1 MAIVTVAEM
10 RMHMHLEVYAEA
22 TEIDEQED
30 QDQYIASLINMV
42 QKSAEDFCGRKFAED
57 DAPEPVRLAVML
69 MVSHYYEYRDNYD
82 NPSYKA
88 AKSAFEDLLWPY
100 RTVDVLF

>member
-1 MAIVTVAEM
+1 MAIVTVSEM

-30 QDQYIASLINMV
+30 RYISSLIDMV
-42 QKSAEDFCGRKFAED
+42 QKTAEDFCGREFAD
-57 DAPEPVRLAVML
+57 NDAPGPVRLAVML
-69 MVSHYYEYRDNYD
+69 LVSHYYEFRDNYD

-88 AKSAFEDLLWPY
+88 AISAFKDLLWPY

>member
-30 QDQYIASLINMV
+30 QYIANLIDMV
-42 QKSAEDFCGRKFAED
+42 QKTAEDFCGRTFAD
-57 DAPEPVRLAVML
+57 NDVPWPVRLAVML
-69 MVSHYYEYRDNYD
+69 MVSHYYEFRDNYD

>member
-10 RMHMHLEVYAEA
+10 RMHMRLEIYAEA
-22 TEIDEQED
+22 TEIEEQED
-30 QDQYIASLINMV
+30 RYIAGLINMV
-42 QKSAEDFCGRKFAED
+42 QKSAEDFCGREFVED

-69 MVSHYYEYRDNYD
+69 MVSHYYEFRDNYD

-88 AKSAFEDLLWPY
+88 ARSAFENLLWPY
-100 RTVDVLF
+100 RTIDVLF

>member
-10 RMHMHLEVYAEA
+10 RMHMRLEIYAEA
-22 TEIDEQED
+22 TEIEEQED
-30 QDQYIASLINMV
+30 RYIAGLINMV
-42 QKSAEDFCGRKFAED
+42 QKSAEDFCGREFTED
-57 DAPEPVRLAVML
+57 NAPEPVRLAVML
-69 MVSHYYEYRDNYD
+69 MVSHYYEFRDNYD

>member
-22 TEIDEQED
+22 TEIDEQE
-30 QDQYIASLINMV
+30 DQYIASLINMV

-57 DAPEPVRLAVML
+57 DAPEPVRLAVMV
-69 MVSHYYEYRDNYD
+69 MVSHYYEFRDNYD

>member
-1 MAIVTVAEM
+1 MAIVTVTEM
-10 RMHMHLEVYAEA
+10 RMHMHLEIYAEA
-22 TEIDEQED
+22 TEIEEQED
-30 QDQYIASLINMV
+30 QYIAGLIDKV
-42 QKSAEDFCGRKFAED
+42 QKSAEDFCGREFTKD

-69 MVSHYYEYRDNYD
+69 MVSHYYEFRDNYD

>member
-1 MAIVTVAEM
+1 MAIVTVSEM

-30 QDQYIASLINMV
+30 RYIEGLINKV
-42 QKSAEDFCGRKFAED
+42 QKSAEDFCGRGFTED

-69 MVSHYYEYRDNYD
+69 MVSHYYEFRDNYD

>member
-1 MAIVTVAEM
+1 MAIVTVEEM
-10 RMHMHLEVYAEA
+10 RMHMHLEIYAEA
-22 TEIDEQED
+22 TEIEEQED
-30 QDQYIASLINMV
+30 RYIAGLINMV

-69 MVSHYYEYRDNYD
+69 MVSHYYEFRDNYD

-88 AKSAFEDLLWPY
+88 AKSAFENLLWPY
-100 RTVDVLF
+100 RTIDVLF

>member
-10 RMHMHLEVYAEA
+10 RMHMRLEVYAEA

-30 QDQYIASLINMV
+30 RYIASLIDMV
-42 QKSAEDFCGRKFAED
+42 QKTAEDFCGCEFAD
-57 DAPEPVRLAVML
+57 NDAPAPVRLAVML
-69 MVSHYYEYRDNYD
+69 MVSHYYEFRDNYD

-88 AKSAFEDLLWPY
+88 ARSAFENLLWPY

>member
-10 RMHMHLEVYAEA
+10 RMHMRLEVYAEA

-30 QDQYIASLINMV
+30 QYIASLIDMV
-42 QKSAEDFCGRKFAED
+42 QKTAEDFCKRTFADD

-82 NPSYKA
+82 NPSYKTA
-88 AKSAFEDLLWPY
+88 RSAFENLLWPY
-100 RTVDVLF
+100 RAVDLLF

>member
-10 RMHMHLEVYAEA
+10 RMHMRLEIYAEA
-22 TEIDEQED
+22 TEIEEQED
-30 QDQYIASLINMV
+30 QYIAGLINMV
-42 QKSAEDFCGRKFAED
+42 QKSAEDFCGREFAED

-69 MVSHYYEYRDNYD
+69 MVSHYYEFRDNYD

-88 AKSAFEDLLWPY
+88 ARSAFENLLWPY
-100 RTVDVLF
+100 RTIDVLF

>member
-10 RMHMHLEVYAEA
+10 RMHMRLEVYAEA

-30 QDQYIASLINMV
+30 QYIASLIDMV
-42 QKSAEDFCGRKFAED
+42 QKTAEDFCGREFTD
-57 DAPEPVRLAVML
+57 NDALEPVRLAVML
-69 MVSHYYEYRDNYD
+69 MVSHYYEFRDNYD

-88 AKSAFEDLLWPY
+88 ARSAFENLLWPY

>member
-10 RMHMHLEVYAEA
+10 RMHMRLEVYAEA

-30 QDQYIASLINMV
+30 QYIASLIDMV
-42 QKSAEDFCGRKFAED
+42 KKTAEDFCGREFSD
-57 DAPEPVRLAVML
+57 NDAPEPVRLAVML
-69 MVSHYYEYRDNYD
+69 LVSHYYEFRDNYD

-88 AKSAFEDLLWPY
+88 ARSAFENLLWPY

>member
-1 MAIVTVAEM
+1 MAIVTVSEM

-30 QDQYIASLINMV
+30 QYIASLIDMV
-42 QKSAEDFCGRKFAED
+42 QKTAEDFCGREFAD
-57 DAPEPVRLAVML
+57 NDAPWPVRLAVML
-69 MVSHYYEYRDNYD
+69 LVSHYYEFRDNYD

-88 AKSAFEDLLWPY
+88 AISAFKDLLWPY

>member
-10 RMHMHLEVYAEA
+10 RMHMRLEVYAEA
-22 TEIDEQED
+22 TEIDEQE
-30 QDQYIASLINMV
+30 DQYIASLINMV

-69 MVSHYYEYRDNYD
+69 MVSHYYEFRDNYD

-88 AKSAFEDLLWPY
+88 ARSAFENLLWPY